1 MVLQMIKALLIADK
15 NDILTFVFLF
25 FHIIAGL
32 SKDHFSTAPLWFF
45 LRFLQFFSAKII
57 FGAAFP
63 IWCEGWRTEDEA
75 HCTESKAHPEIG
87 DYTDARASLA
97 PPAG

>member
-1 MVLQMIKALLIADK
+1 MFLQMIKPLLIADK
-15 NDILTFVFLF
+15 NDILKSVLLF

-32 SKDHFSTAPLWFF
+32 SKDHFSTAPPWFF
-45 LRFLQFFSAKII
+45 LRFLQFFCTEII
-57 FGAAFP
+57 LGAAFL

-75 HCTESKAHPEIG
+75 HCAESKAHPG
-87 DYTDARASLA
+87 KCDYTNARASWA